1 MPGCSRA
8 EARLAQRRYQTGL
21 MMLGVVAALAEQVA
35 ITWAAGQVRRVAAQA
50 AGVVVIMECLTS

>member
-21 MMLGVVAALAEQVA
+21 MMLGVVAALAEEVA
-35 ITWAAGQVRRVAAQA
+35 IEWAAGQVRRVV
-50 AGVVVIMECLTS
+50 GVVVIMECLTS